1 MVVTFEKKIAILTC
15 NLPNVCC
22 RKEEPR
28 QFTTSSSK
36 GDTTMTNP
44 KYRFFRDE
52 LENDDVL
59 RYANGKE
66 VTFEPSTNELK
77 EGVKRIVK
85 ELEARGFRRTAHQCQ
100 NSVGFTK
107 TEFCKSAYI
116 GSQEFS
122 STRAALNSTSSEMA
136 SRLQRN
142 LDGRTRRRF
151 VRR

>member
-1 MVVTFEKKIAILTC
+1 M
-15 NLPNVCC
+15 
-22 RKEEPR
+22 
-28 QFTTSSSK
+28 
-36 GDTTMTNP
+36 NP

-66 VTFEPSTNELK
+66 VTFEPSTPELK

-85 ELEARGFRRTAHQCQ
+85 ELEARGFRRTSSQCQ
-100 NSVGFTK
+100 NSVSFSK
-107 TEFCKSAYI
+107 PEFCKAAYI
-116 GSQEFS
+116 GSREFS

-136 SRLQRN
+136 SSLQRN